1 MHLSFIYK
9 PQRDV
14 TVLSS
19 MKFTGYKAVDS
30 LSLLVFSMSMYRNS
44 SVMREFPSRLVLLV
58 LIVHLMYISVSPVA
72 FLNAV
77 F

>member
-19 MKFTGYKAVDS
+19 IKFTAYKAADDFF
-30 LSLLVFSMSMYRNS
+30 LFLFSMPMYWNS
-44 SVMREFPSRLVLLV
+44 SIMREFPSRLVLLV
-58 LIVHLMYISVSPVA
+58 LIVHIMYISVSPVA
-72 FLNAV
+72 LPKV
-77 F
+77 VS